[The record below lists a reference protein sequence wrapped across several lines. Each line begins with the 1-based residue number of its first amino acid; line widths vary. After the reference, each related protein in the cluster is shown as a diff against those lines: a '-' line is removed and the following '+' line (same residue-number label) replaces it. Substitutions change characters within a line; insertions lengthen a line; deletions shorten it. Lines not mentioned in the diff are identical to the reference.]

1 MIFGKWAAN
10 PLSIEIK
17 NLYKSYNNHNV
28 LSNINLTIKEG
39 TIFGLLGPNGAGKS
53 TLVSI
58 LNSVIKKDSGDISFF
73 GKNFDNNIEYVK
85 KHSSFVPQTYAFYL
99 DLTTKEN
106 LEFFG
111 SLYGLK
117 GKKLKDK
124 IDFCIKVTSLE
135 KYINKQASSYSGGVK
150 RRLNIAIGL
159 LNDPKVLYL
168 DEPTV
173 GIDPQSRNY
182 ILKMIKELNIN
193 NNLTIVYTS
202 HYMEEIEYLCDDI
215 AIIDNSNII
224 LHEKEILLDS
234 SKEIQ
239 ITLNDNTLK
248 TINVSD
254 SYLEFIN
261 TLIQN
266 KQNIKDINFKD
277 KSLEDMFLK
286 LTKQD
291 LRD

>member
-1 MIFGKWAAN
+1 MSIIIN
-10 PLSIEIK
+10 NLS
-17 NLYKSYNNHNV
+17 KSYGKHII
-28 LSNINLTIKEG
+28 LDDISLTIDEG
-39 TIFGLLGPNGAGKS
+39 SVFGLLGPNGAGKS

-58 LNSVIKKDSGDISFF
+58 LNNILDKDSGNIEFF
-73 GKNFDNNIEYVK
+73 GKDFETNAAYVK
-85 KHSSFVPQTYAFYL
+85 KNSSFVPQTYAFYP
-99 DLTTKEN
+99 DLTTVEN

-117 GKKLKDK
+117 GKGLRDRIK
-124 IDFCIKVTSLE
+124 FCIEITSLE
-135 KYINKQASSYSGGVK
+135 KYSNVRAYSFSGGMK

-182 ILKMIKELNIN
+182 ILKMIKEMNVE
-193 NNLTIVYTS
+193 NNLTIIYTS

-215 AIIDNSNII
+215 AILDNTKI
-224 LHEKEILLDS
+224 LLNDKKEILLDQTKYVEVILDNGKKTRINT
-234 SKEIQ
+234 KESYDEFISF
-239 ITLNDNTLK
+239 ITTHPDISD
-248 TINVSD
+248 INV
-254 SYLEFIN
+254 EHKN
-261 TLIQN
+261 
-266 KQNIKDINFKD
+266 
-277 KSLEDMFLK
+277 LEDLFLK